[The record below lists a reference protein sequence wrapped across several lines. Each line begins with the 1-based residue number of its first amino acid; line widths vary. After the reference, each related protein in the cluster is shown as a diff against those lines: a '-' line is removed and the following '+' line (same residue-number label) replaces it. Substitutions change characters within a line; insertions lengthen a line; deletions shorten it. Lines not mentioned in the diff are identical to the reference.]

1 MPMKIRKKDFG
12 FRHPFAPATSVCV
25 TGRDFVL
32 WRDPAPSAGRACAVF
47 LTCGIRGIPCLFH
60 LAFGGKS
67 EVLCRIWSAHGE
79 ARSEIDALV
88 PYGIDFSSE
97 NAEFSFILSAN
108 SCKNREVCGIIKG
121 GVVLLVQRRGAYPSP
136 ERNIVYENWNAGLW
150 LYGKD
155 SYVVS

>member
-12 FRHPFAPATSVCV
+12 FRHPYAPAAFMCV
-25 TGRDFVL
+25 TGRNFVL

-47 LTCGIRGIPCLFH
+47 LTCGIRGIPYLFH

-67 EVLCRIWSAHGE
+67 EVLCRIWSTHGG

-88 PYGIDFSSE
+88 PHGIDFSSE

-121 GVVLLVQRRGAYPSP
+121 GVVYHTRRWCARSSP

-155 SYVVS
+155 PYVVS